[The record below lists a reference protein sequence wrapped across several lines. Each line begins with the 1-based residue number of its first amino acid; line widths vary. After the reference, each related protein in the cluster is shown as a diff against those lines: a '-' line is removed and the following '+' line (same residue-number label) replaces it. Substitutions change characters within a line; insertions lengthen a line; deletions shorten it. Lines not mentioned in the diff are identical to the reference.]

1 VTGSTEPRRT
11 LAVTGVDGFVGRHVA
26 AIAAAHGW
34 QVVGLSRAETPDAGL
49 ARHLENYH
57 SVDLRTEWPHGLQ
70 VDAVIHLA
78 GLAAV
83 GPSFTNPQQYIEVNS
98 AITTTICENILT
110 WSRKRPV
117 RVIGVSSGAV
127 YGRPAHD
134 GTGVDES
141 AAVAASSPYVV
152 SKLLVEHQLAYY
164 ATRGIDAVVARPFN
178 HIGPGQGPGF
188 LLPDLARALL
198 LLPPGAM
205 LSTGDLTTER
215 DYTDVRD
222 VARAYVLLAS
232 ASRHEHFVYN
242 VASGRSRTGREILES
257 VAQALAI
264 AVPTLEIDPA
274 RVRAND
280 PRRVVGSASRLR
292 DEFAWTP
299 DIPIG
304 QSIADFTRG
313 LTVEA

>member
-1 VTGSTEPRRT
+1 VTGPAASRPT

-26 AIAAAHGW
+26 AVAAGRGW
-34 QVVGLSRAETPDAGL
+34 EVVGLSRAEAPDAGL
-49 ARHLENYH
+49 ARHLQDYH
-57 SVDLRTEWPHGLQ
+57 SVDLRREWPRGVE

-83 GPSFTNPQQYIEVNS
+83 GPSFANPQEYIEVNS
-98 AITTTICENILT
+98 AITTTICESILT

-127 YGRPAHD
+127 YRPPAHD

-141 AAVAASSPYVV
+141 APVSASSPYVV

-164 ATRGIDAVVARPFN
+164 ATRGIDTIVARPFN

-198 LLPPGAM
+198 ALPPGAA

-242 VASGRSRTGREILES
+242 VASGRSRTGREILEG
-257 VAQALAI
+257 VAEALTVG
-264 AVPTLEIDPA
+264 VPELEVDHA

-280 PRRVVGSASRLR
+280 PRRVIGSASRLR

-299 DIPIG
+299 DIPID

-313 LTVEA
+313 LTADA